1 MSRRTA
7 PRALTMVAVVTMV
20 VSVIG
25 FVTTLIL
32 NAFVFDEYDAYGE
45 VPIPGSSSLH
55 LPAGDVTVT
64 FHTVLIGS
72 TSGSGLPVPPLKYRI
87 ASPVGVAE
95 PQLTEDYGSTTTVN
109 NDARV
114 RIGYLHVP
122 AEGTYDITTDGNVSA
137 FLDPRLAFGHGS
149 SHGNLP
155 IVFAAIFGLAI
166 VDLIIARVWAARVR
180 SSVPVVGFQASPAGF
195 GTAPTMWSSGDYV
208 PPAPYPPPMSTQ
220 PVDPYVPTDQ
230 GIRIQQLNTL
240 ARLRDSGA
248 LTESEY
254 EAEKKRLLDGR

>member
-7 PRALTMVAVVTMV
+7 PRALTVVAVVTLV

-55 LPAGDVTVT
+55 LPAGEVTVT
-64 FHTVLIGS
+64 FHTVVIGS
-72 TSGSGLPVPPLKYRI
+72 TSGGGLPVPPLKYRI
-87 ASPVGVAE
+87 ESPAGLAE
-95 PQLTEDYGSTTTVN
+95 PELTEDYGSTTTVN
-109 NDARV
+109 NDARA
-114 RIGYLHVP
+114 RIGHLHVP
-122 AEGTYDITTDGNVSA
+122 AEGTYEVTVDGNVSA
-137 FLDPRLAFGHGS
+137 FLEPRLAFGHGS
-149 SHGNLP
+149 THGNLP
-155 IVFAAIFGLAI
+155 IVFAVLFGLAV

-180 SSVPVVGFQASPAGF
+180 RSE
-195 GTAPTMWSSGDYV
+195 
-208 PPAPYPPPMSTQ
+208 PPANPTWSFAAPAMPAPPATPYAPS
-220 PVDPYVPTDQ
+220 DQ
-230 GIRIQQLNTL
+230 GVRIEQLNTL

-254 EAEKKRLLDGR
+254 EAEKKRVLDGL

>member
-7 PRALTMVAVVTMV
+7 PRALTLLAVVTMV
-20 VSVIG
+20 VSLIG

-45 VPIPGSSSLH
+45 VSIPGTSSLH
-55 LPAGDVTVT
+55 LPAGDVTVS

-72 TSGSGLPVPPLKYRI
+72 TSGGGLPVPPLKYRI
-87 ASPVGVAE
+87 ASPDGLAE
-95 PQLTEDYGSTTTVN
+95 PELTEDYGTTTTVN

-122 AEGTYDITTDGNVSA
+122 TEGTYDITTDGNVSA

-155 IVFAAIFGLAI
+155 IIFAVVFGLAV
-166 VDLIIARVWAARVR
+166 VDLVLARIWAARVR
-180 SSVPVVGFQASPAGF
+180 RSEFAAAPA
-195 GTAPTMWSSGDYV
+195 WSSGGYV
-208 PPAPYPPPMSTQ
+208 PPAYSPPPPMSAQ
-220 PVDPYVPTDQ
+220 PVDPYTPTDQ
-230 GIRIQQLNTL
+230 GIRIEQLNTL

-254 EAEKKRLLDGR
+254 AAEKKRVLDGL